1 MEAVTDE
8 AAGLSRV
15 HMTEQWSEAMIEILD
30 PAMRRIA
37 PDDPKVELIQGGFQF
52 LEGPV
57 WDSRRG
63 ALIFSDIPANTMY
76 EYRPGAGVSVF
87 RQPSRHTNGNTLD
100 GRGRLLSCEHSG
112 RQVTR
117 TEADGAVTPLATHFE
132 GKRLNSPN
140 DIVVRGDGTIVFTDP
155 PYGIQSER
163 MGMPAAQEL
172 DFHGVYR
179 LDADGTLSLL
189 VDDFERPNGLAFSP
203 DQTLLYIDD
212 TARAHIRVFTVTA
225 EGRLAGDRVF
235 AELNAPEEGR
245 PDGMK
250 VDREGNVYCTG
261 PGGAWVFNPLG
272 ALLGKIVMPERTAN
286 LAWGDGDWQS
296 LYLTA
301 STSLYRLRL
310 GVAGIPTG

>member
-1 MEAVTDE
+1 
-8 AAGLSRV
+8 
-15 HMTEQWSEAMIEILD
+15 MIEVLD

-37 PDDPKVELIQGGFQF
+37 PNDPQVELIQGGFQF

-57 WDSRRG
+57 WDGRRG

-87 RQPSRHTNGNTLD
+87 RHPSRHTNGNTLD
-100 GRGRLLSCEHSG
+100 GQGRLLSCEHSG

-117 TEADGAVTPLATHFE
+117 TEADGTVTPLATHFG

-140 DIVVRGDGTIVFTDP
+140 DIVVRGDGTIYFTDP
-155 PYGIQSER
+155 PYGILSER
-163 MGMPAAQEL
+163 VGVPAEQEL
-172 DFHGVYR
+172 EFNGVFR
-179 LDADGTLSLL
+179 LDEDRTLTLL
-189 VDDFERPNGLAFSP
+189 VDDFDRPNGLAFSP

-212 TARAHIRVFTVTA
+212 TARGHIRVFTMTVDRQLS
-225 EGRLAGDRVF
+225 EDRVF
-235 AELNAPEEGR
+235 AELSGPERGR

-250 VDREGNVYCTG
+250 VDREGNIYCTG
-261 PGGAWVFNPLG
+261 PGGVWVFNPLG
-272 ALLGKIVMPERTAN
+272 ALLGKVIMPEQTAN
-286 LAWGDGDWQS
+286 LAWGDGDWQT